1 MKAILKKEL
10 SSFFHSLSG
19 YLYLGIF
26 FLLSAYYFVI
36 SNLMAGSNSVAEYF
50 QNMIT
55 TLMFLIPILTMRS
68 FADEKK
74 QKTDQLLFTLPLRTG
89 SITLAKI
96 LASYIVFLIGIAS
109 TLIFVV
115 IIAVLGHVDLYT
127 TIGCYVGILA
137 AGTTFITLGVFLS
150 SLTENQTVAAILTYA
165 VLFALYLVTYVADFL
180 NNAALTKII
189 DFIAIFSR
197 YNSFTYAVFD
207 PSAIVYYL
215 TLTIALYECTILV
228 LTRDRVD

>member
-10 SSFFHSLSG
+10 ASFFHSLSG

-74 QKTDQLLFTLPLRTG
+74 QRTDQLLFTLPLRTG
-89 SITLAKI
+89 SIVLAKI
-96 LASYIVFLIGIAS
+96 LAAYIVFLIGIVS
-109 TLIFVV
+109 TLVFTVV
-115 IIAVLGHVDLYT
+115 ISFFGNVDLYT

-150 SLTENQTVAAILTYA
+150 SLTDNQTVAAILTYA
-165 VLFALYLVTYVADFL
+165 VLFALYLVTYVADFI
-180 NNAALTKII
+180 NNEAVTKII

-215 TLTIALYECTILV
+215 TLTIALYECTVLIL
-228 LTRDRVD
+228 TKDRVD

>member
-1 MKAILKKEL
+1 MRAIFKKDL
-10 SSFFHSLSG
+10 SSFFHSMSG

-50 QNMIT
+50 QNMTT

-74 QKTDQLLFTLPLRTG
+74 QRTDQLLFTLPLRT
-89 SITLAKI
+89 SAITIAKI
-96 LASYIVFLIGIAS
+96 LASYVVFLIGIAS
-109 TLIFVV
+109 TLVFAGV
-115 IIAVLGHVDLYT
+115 IAYLGHVDLYT
-127 TIGCYVGILA
+127 TIGCYIGILA

-150 SLTENQTVAAILTYA
+150 SLTDNQTVAAILTYA
-165 VLFALYLVTYVADFL
+165 VLFALYLVTYVADFIH
-180 NNAALTKII
+180 NDFLTRII
-189 DFIAIFSR
+189 DSIAIFSR
-197 YNSFTYAVFD
+197 YTSFTYAVFD

-228 LTRDRVD
+228 LTKDRVD